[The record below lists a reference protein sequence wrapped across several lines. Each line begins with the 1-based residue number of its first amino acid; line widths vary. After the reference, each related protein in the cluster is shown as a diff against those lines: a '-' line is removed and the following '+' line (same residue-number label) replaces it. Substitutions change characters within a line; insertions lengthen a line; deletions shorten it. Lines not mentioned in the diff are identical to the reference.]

1 MFGPS
6 IKMYQNLARAHNAL
20 TNEAHWLW
28 LLKVFQAHKSHTN
41 AHTHRIHTYMLV
53 YSPHMHGQSDR
64 ARGAANLSESKLKQD
79 NRSLVCFAR
88 SPSPASSS
96 LAPPRLALPR
106 LACSLCH
113 SHTVVLIHTNLLA
126 IIHCGLSCFE
136 LAALSSDFV
145 IRCTE
150 LFIGYAQEGASIKG
164 WVKGR
169 ERSE

>member
-1 MFGPS
+1 MAFKGFSGAQKPH
-6 IKMYQNLARAHNAL
+6 QR
-20 TNEAHWLW
+20 T
-28 LLKVFQAHKSHTN
+28 HT
-41 AHTHRIHTYMLV
+41 HTHRIHTYMLV

-96 LAPPRLALPR
+96 PAPPRLASPR

-136 LAALSSDFV
+136 LAALRLRLCNTLHRAFYRV
-145 IRCTE
+145 CP
-150 LFIGYAQEGASIKG
+150 
-164 WVKGR
+164 GR
-169 ERSE
+169 GFN

>member
-1 MFGPS
+1 MAFKGFSGAQKPH
-6 IKMYQNLARAHNAL
+6 QR
-20 TNEAHWLW
+20 TR
-28 LLKVFQAHKSHTN
+28 SHT
-41 AHTHRIHTYMLV
+41 HTHTCILV

-88 SPSPASSS
+88 SPSSSS
-96 LAPPRLALPR
+96 PAPPRLASPR

-164 WVKGR
+164 
-169 ERSE
+169 